1 MNKLNIKETIINQ
14 TINLLKEEGSSGI
27 TMRKIA
33 TRCSITLSNLQY
45 HYPDKSLLLQTVAQY
60 FCKKCEENIEE
71 ELTELTPKD
80 KTEEKQFIKKLLE
93 ILLKYDDTSLESIV
107 FREIWAL
114 STRDQQLKL
123 SLQKYYKDYNNKLIN
138 IVAII
143 KNSPEEIISLL
154 TPYAEG
160 YSLIGK
166 SLPLTKDKTIEMLE
180 KIIHNFE

>member
-1 MNKLNIKETIINQ
+1 MNKLNTKETIVKE

-33 TRCSITLSNLQY
+33 ARCSITLSNLQY
-45 HYPDKSLLLQTVAQY
+45 HYPDKSILLQTVAQY

-71 ELTELTPKD
+71 ELKALTPKN

-93 ILLKYDDTSLESIV
+93 ILLKYDDTSLESFV

-114 STRDQQLKL
+114 SMRDEQLKS
-123 SLQKYYKDYNNKLIN
+123 SLQKYYEDYNNKLIN
-138 IVAII
+138 IVAVI
-143 KNSPEEIISLL
+143 KNSPEEIVSLL

-160 YSLIGK
+160 YSIIGK
-166 SLPLTKDKTIEMLE
+166 SIPLTKNKTIEMLE
-180 KIIHNFE
+180 KIIQNFE

>member
-1 MNKLNIKETIINQ
+1 MNKLNTKEVIINQ

-33 TRCSITLSNLQY
+33 TRCNITLSNLQY
-45 HYPDKSLLLQTVAQY
+45 HYPDKSILLQTVAQY
-60 FCKKCEENIEE
+60 FCKKCEDNIES
-71 ELTELTPKD
+71 ELKVLTPKD
-80 KTEEKQFIKKLLE
+80 KTEEKQFIKRLLE
-93 ILLKYDDTSLESIV
+93 VLLKYDDTSLESFV

-114 STRDQQLKL
+114 SMRDEQLRL
-123 SLQKYYKDYNNKLIN
+123 SLQKYYEDYNSKLIN
-138 IVAII
+138 MVAVI

-160 YSLIGK
+160 YSIIGK
-166 SLPLTKDKTIEMLE
+166 SIPLTKAKTIKMLE